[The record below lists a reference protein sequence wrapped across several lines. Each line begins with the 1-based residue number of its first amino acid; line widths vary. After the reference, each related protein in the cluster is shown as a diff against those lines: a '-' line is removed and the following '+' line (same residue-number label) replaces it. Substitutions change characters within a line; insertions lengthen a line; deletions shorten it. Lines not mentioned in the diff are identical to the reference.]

1 MSQKFHQLTIKD
13 IRKETADCV
22 SIAFAIP
29 AEKTALFQFTQGQY
43 ISLKKDIDGK
53 DIRRSYSICSSPLDN
68 ELRVAIK
75 KVQGGIFSTYANT
88 KLTIGD
94 TLEVMPPLG
103 KFFTPLS
110 SSQTLN
116 YAAFAAG
123 SGITP
128 ILSIIKT
135 TLLTEPSS
143 TFTLVYGNKNRHSII
158 FREAIEALKNKFIN
172 RFRVIYILSREK
184 TDAAI
189 QFGRI
194 DADKCEALFAKAI
207 DKHKIDAYFI
217 CGPQSMT
224 ETVKNNLATSG
235 VDAKKIHVELFGV
248 KTGDRR
254 PETKEDSR
262 PWTVDDKAQTTDVL
276 LTIKSNIT
284 IKLDGVAFD
293 FELANNGESI
303 LDAALAEGADL
314 PFACKGGVC
323 CTCKAKL
330 IEGEVKMDVVYGLE
344 PDEIAAGFILT
355 CQSHPK
361 TKTVVVDFDAK

>member
-1 MSQKFHQLTIKD
+1 MSQKFHHLTIKD

-75 KVQGGIFSTYANT
+75 KVRGGIFSTYANT

-110 SSQTLN
+110 SSQSLN

-235 VDAKKIHVELFGV
+235 VDAAKIHVELFGV
-248 KTGDRR
+248 GKKNDRR
-254 PETKEDSR
+254 LTI
-262 PWTVDDKAQTTDVL
+262 DDKAQTIDVS

-303 LDAALAEGADL
+303 LDAALAQSADL

>member
-1 MSQKFHQLTIKD
+1 MSNKFHSLLIKD
-13 IRKETADCV
+13 IRRETADCV

-68 ELRVAIK
+68 EMRVAIK
-75 KVQGGIFSTYANT
+75 KVSGGIFSTYANT
-88 KLTIGD
+88 ELTIGD
-94 TLEVMPPLG
+94 SLEIMPPLG

-110 SSQTLN
+110 SSQSLN
-116 YAAFAAG
+116 YVAFAAG

-128 ILSIIKT
+128 IVSIIKT
-135 TLLTEPSS
+135 TLLTEPNS

-184 TDAAI
+184 TDTPI

-194 DADKCEALFAKAI
+194 DAEKCEALFAKAI
-207 DKHKIDAYFI
+207 DKHKIDTYFI

-224 ETVKNNLATSG
+224 ETVKNNLETSG
-235 VDAKKIHVELFGV
+235 VESKKIHIELFGAKKV
-248 KTGDRR
+248 DSAKWVVGSESQSDSIHANSVT
-254 PETKEDSR
+254 ET
-262 PWTVDDKAQTTDVL
+262 
-276 LTIKSNIT
+276 KSNIT
-284 IKLDGVAFD
+284 IKLDGVSFD

-330 IEGEVKMDVVYGLE
+330 VEGEVKMDVVYGLE
-344 PDEIAAGFILT
+344 PDEIEAGFILT
-355 CQSHPK
+355 CQSHPQ